1 MKIFNATT
9 SFMHLTIHI
18 ATGSKLNLLTS
29 DALPMN
35 ELSSELS
42 ATLSLPQD
50 IVSNIQKGRDVRM
63 AFTVYN
69 SSTLF
74 PVRNSSL
81 NMSIS
86 DTVVGSQ
93 VVSVQ
98 VNGVADGTRLAG
110 PVTFSLRL
118 TKSPTLEPDQ
128 LVTDRRCVFWDFES
142 EGELHEIII
151 MCIVIICSVLSAGS
165 GDWNSTGCILTAFNE
180 STNMVSCECDHL
192 TNFACLVVSS
202 Q

>member
-1 MKIFNATT
+1 
-9 SFMHLTIHI
+9 MHLTIHI
-18 ATGSKLNLLTS
+18 ATGSQLNLLLS
-29 DALPMN
+29 DVSPLN

-50 IVSNIQKGRDVRM
+50 ILSNIHKGSDVRM

-81 NMSIS
+81 NMSVS
-86 DTVVGSQ
+86 VVGSQ

-98 VNGVADGTRLAG
+98 VNGVADGTRLAA
-110 PVTFSLRL
+110 PVSFSLRL

-142 EGELHEIII
+142 GGKLYGIII
-151 MCIVIICSVLSAGS
+151 
-165 GDWNSTGCILTAFNE
+165 
-180 STNMVSCECDHL
+180 
-192 TNFACLVVSS
+192 
-202 Q
+202 